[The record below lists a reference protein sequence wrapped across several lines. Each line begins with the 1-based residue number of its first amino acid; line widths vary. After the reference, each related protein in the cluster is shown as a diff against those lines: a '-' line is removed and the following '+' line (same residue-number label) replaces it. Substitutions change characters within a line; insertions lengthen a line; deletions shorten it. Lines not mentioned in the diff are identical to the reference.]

1 MRGLGRAPDP
11 EPFSKAF
18 YRGRATALAEA
29 LALSDVESQQ
39 GPEAAWGAWDEM
51 MGYSDAI
58 EHELIDRHNAVAWAS
73 GDGHAIP
80 R

>member
-1 MRGLGRAPDP
+1 MRQTLSRSRKRFIAAGRQHWP
-11 EPFSKAF
+11 
-18 YRGRATALAEA
+18 EA